1 MSHEVILIIED
12 QDKNRKLMR
21 EVLQVTGYRTVEAET
36 AEEGIRPARE
46 TQPALVLMDLQ
57 LPGMDGFAALAALR
71 ADASTR
77 AIPVIAVTASAMHHQ
92 RPQILAAG
100 FDGYQTEPL
109 AVREFLQGGS
119 RDARRGGKTAASTC
133 LAPPNPERGGRC
145 V

>member
-57 LPGMDGFAALAALR
+57 LPGMDGFAVLGLPSGR
-71 ADASTR
+71 T
-77 AIPVIAVTASAMHHQ
+77 P
-92 RPQILAAG
+92 RPG
-100 FDGYQTEPL
+100 PSPS
-109 AVREFLQGGS
+109 S
-119 RDARRGGKTAASTC
+119 R
-133 LAPPNPERGGRC
+133 
-145 V
+145 